1 MTQPI
6 TGFDGAHTQPWC
18 NTRLTAPT
26 PLLHIYRASRHTLLP
41 NYCGRFSLWP
51 HTRRTVTEY
60 GLQIERQHSLHP
72 LIEKAC
78 RKVSAAA
85 LRKFM
90 VQLHSYFILVLKQMW
105 ALKSLL
111 PMHEQIAMRLS
122 TDMSSFVRLY
132 HIKDYRRK
140 KFAPPT
146 RPPRNPVCPS
156 PCDAK
161 PAPPT
166 NSGAVAHAAT

>member
-1 MTQPI
+1 
-6 TGFDGAHTQPWC
+6 
-18 NTRLTAPT
+18 
-26 PLLHIYRASRHTLLP
+26 
-41 NYCGRFSLWP
+41 
-51 HTRRTVTEY
+51 
-60 GLQIERQHSLHP
+60 
-72 LIEKAC
+72 
-78 RKVSAAA
+78 
-85 LRKFM
+85 
-90 VQLHSYFILVLKQMW
+90 MW